1 MDYHK
6 RLQRSPGFTI
16 VELLIVI
23 VVIAV
28 LASITIVSY
37 NGVINRARAST
48 IQNNLADNFKVLAI
62 SNSDNGI
69 YPSVATAGLKSDNGI
84 TLTYIPNATSTAY
97 CLQASGYSNDFYITD
112 ANSAPQSGTC
122 TPAPPSLPTPIA
134 SYNFNAG
141 SGGSVI
147 DNSGNGRTLTIT
159 SGSWS
164 AGGRTGGGFTGASG
178 GGGARLAT
186 FTNPSPAITTMGWV
200 RPTSAG
206 TGAWRSLF
214 GFFDTSGSTNSY
226 FVVYQ
231 NRNDWGT
238 DGKVQVNTRIGGSLY
253 GLEYTALPV
262 GTWAHV
268 AASFDG
274 SVVRLYI
281 NGVEVATRAQ
291 SGTLSTNTLFS
302 VGDGAN
308 AVIDDVRVFNSV
320 LTSSEITSLMN
331 TPV

>member
-1 MDYHK
+1 
-6 RLQRSPGFTI
+6 
-16 VELLIVI
+16 
-23 VVIAV
+23 
-28 LASITIVSY
+28 
-37 NGVINRARAST
+37 
-48 IQNNLADNFKVLAI
+48 
-62 SNSDNGI
+62 
-69 YPSVATAGLKSDNGI
+69 
-84 TLTYIPNATSTAY
+84 
-97 CLQASGYSNDFYITD
+97 
-112 ANSAPQSGTC
+112 
-122 TPAPPSLPTPIA
+122 
-134 SYNFNAG
+134 
-141 SGGSVI
+141 
-147 DNSGNGRTLTIT
+147 
-159 SGSWS
+159 
-164 AGGRTGGGFTGASG
+164 
-178 GGGARLAT
+178 
-186 FTNPSPAITTMGWV
+186 MGWV